1 MKIYSMLPFLD
12 KIEID
17 LLIDQALEKKIDLK
31 LVHVLPYADEAK
43 IDQVIDRA
51 LNDDSVL
58 VYMSHLLPFLNERQ
72 MERLYEAYQEG
83 VIKGTEICE
92 NDMLPF
98 LSKDKIKEIF
108 EKKLKSMNLKIK
120 KYIEIAIE
128 EINNTKDNK

>member
-1 MKIYSMLPFLD
+1 MLPFLD
-12 KIEID
+12 KIEIN
-17 LLIDQALEKKIDLK
+17 LLIDQALERKIDLK

-43 IDQVIDRA
+43 MDEVIDRA

-72 MERLYEAYQEG
+72 METLYEAFQEG
-83 VIKGTEICE
+83 LIKSGKICE

-108 EKKLKSMNLKIK
+108 EKKLKSMNLEIK
-120 KYIEIAIE
+120 NDIKIAIE
-128 EINNTKDNK
+128 EINKTKENK